1 MAGLK
6 PKYQEII
13 LANTLYE
20 TNISVQSGLGDSLKP
35 MAGFIGAAPLI
46 TVYGA
51 YEEPSTV
58 TLANIATKMFVIKD
72 DFSNGAFDAI
82 PNYLAFILKSGT
94 VTSAVIS
101 SIKVTNPVAIA

>member
-1 MAGLK
+1 
-6 PKYQEII
+6 
-13 LANTLYE
+13 
-20 TNISVQSGLGDSLKP
+20 
-35 MAGFIGAAPLI
+35 
-46 TVYGA
+46 
-51 YEEPSTV
+51 
-58 TLANIATKMFVIKD
+58 MFVIKD